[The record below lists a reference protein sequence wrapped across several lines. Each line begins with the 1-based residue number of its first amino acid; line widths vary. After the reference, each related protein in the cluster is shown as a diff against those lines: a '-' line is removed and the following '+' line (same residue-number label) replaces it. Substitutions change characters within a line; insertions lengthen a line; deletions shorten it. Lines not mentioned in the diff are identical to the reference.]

1 MYIVPGS
8 TLNKSIIINNGYIIS
23 SSIIPSHRNSKQKY
37 ENIHFVLLSGSF
49 QMKTENKCKVKVK
62 NNDEVLNTINYEYNL
77 LNKLIRFFHN
87 NNINCIISKYSIPE
101 WSEQIFKNNN
111 IIVIDGVNKED
122 LNNLS
127 NIYNVSPLLGYSE
140 CIFLLIINNRF

>member
-1 MYIVPGS
+1 
-8 TLNKSIIINNGYIIS
+8 
-23 SSIIPSHRNSKQKY
+23 
-37 ENIHFVLLSGSF
+37 
-49 QMKTENKCKVKVK
+49 MKTENKCKVKVK